1 MKRLRTSFA
10 TTGGCEVSTIWR
22 KYRWILSMISSGIGV
37 SDKGVLLSSLK
48 DVKRIL
54 AVKSRQEE
62 VLREDLV
69 SFSLEWIS
77 LQVDQNQLRGYL
89 SVLGEGD
96 LYILYTNKQVSIS
109 SWDVVFLGQNVGS
122 MD

>member
-1 MKRLRTSFA
+1 MTVLPET
-10 TTGGCEVSTIWR
+10 
-22 KYRWILSMISSGIGV
+22 LSGIGV